1 MKLTILTILL
11 SFTYITITKARPV
24 SYPGGLTLML
34 MNSSMK
40 NSLHTHYSPTA
51 NTSLGYK
58 IEYWR
63 GDEFTLNMIQM
74 NNLIKRWNKP

>member
-1 MKLTILTILL
+1 MKLTILTILF

-40 NSLHTHYSPTA
+40 NSLHTHYSPT
-51 NTSLGYK
+51 SKHIFGL
-58 IEYWR
+58 
-63 GDEFTLNMIQM
+63 
-74 NNLIKRWNKP
+74 